1 MKVPTQL
8 LRETIVVSDYEG
20 SGSRGPKF
28 GAQRTISALMQ
39 PTSRL
44 VTDTDGNLVTVGIV
58 MIIRPEDGP
67 VAPRSKVV
75 WGSQGYRAASGLFFP
90 DSRRPTHYEAGL
102 VALETS

>member
-8 LRETIVVSDYEG
+8 LRETVTISEYLG

-28 GAQRTISALMQ
+28 GDAREVRALMQ

-44 VTDTDGNLVTVGIV
+44 LVDDDGNTVTVSIV

-67 VAPRSKVV
+67 ANPRTRVV
-75 WGSQGYRAASGLFFP
+75 WGSQSYRVASGLFFP
-90 DSRRPTHYEAGL
+90 DTRRPVHFEAGL
-102 VALETS
+102 VVLETS